1 MHSLSEDEKIRIV
14 KDYLNGATYK
24 ELIKK
29 YNRGST
35 VIHKTLSTFKADW
48 FDLAKVNKDRRI
60 KYPKLPDNIEEIAED
75 YKNGMSYAK
84 LREKYGYKQH
94 ALHKFF
100 KEFEKKVDWFDL
112 KSISKFHSMPKNKG
126 KKYRKHADAD
136 TASVYSNFL
145 NTLTSCG
152 LSETESWAVMN
163 FLLRKTDANYY
174 SDQLTNNKEII
185 NQIIKK
191 ANLKSLETA
200 FLKAAREEASL

>member
-1 MHSLSEDEKIRIV
+1 MPIISQEKREKIAR
-14 KDYLNGATYK
+14 DYYSGVTYK
-24 ELIKK
+24 ELMKK
-29 YNRGST
+29 YKCGST
-35 VIHKTLSTFKADW
+35 VMHKALSTFKADW

-60 KYPKLPDNIEEIAED
+60 KYSKLPDNIEKIAED

-185 NQIIKK
+185 SQIIKK
-191 ANLKSLETA
+191 ANLKSLEMA
-200 FLKAAREEASL
+200 FLKAVREEVSL